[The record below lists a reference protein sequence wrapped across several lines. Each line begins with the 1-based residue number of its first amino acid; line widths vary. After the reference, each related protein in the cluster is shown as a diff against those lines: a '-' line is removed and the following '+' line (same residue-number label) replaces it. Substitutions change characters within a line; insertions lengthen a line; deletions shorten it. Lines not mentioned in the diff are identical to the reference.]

1 MPTPNG
7 HPGHHVKR
15 VVLPGGK
22 TIEVVYFADGQSE
35 QPVGTELEQVV
46 AAETV
51 DVERELHECPECDS
65 KLVYPT
71 DWDEAGPHH
80 WNVALRCPNCEW
92 SDSGVFSQAIVDKF
106 DEELDRGTEALIE
119 HLQDL
124 RRANMA
130 EEIDRFVAAL
140 AVDAIVPMDF

>member
-1 MPTPNG
+1 M
-7 HPGHHVKR
+7 
-15 VVLPGGK
+15 
-22 TIEVVYFADGQSE
+22 
-35 QPVGTELEQVV
+35 GTELEQVV

-92 SDSGVFSQAIVDKF
+92 SEDGIFGQHQCDGF
-106 DEELDRGTEALIE
+106 DDELERGTDALTRDYKR
-119 HLQDL
+119 LMT
-124 RRANMA
+124 ANLA
-130 EEIDRFVAAL
+130 EEIDRFAAAL
-140 AVDAIVPMDF
+140 DSDAILPEDF